1 VQALFPGEAPEPARR
16 QEEDALPRLRLRP
29 VATPSIPLPAALAVS
44 VGAGL
49 ALSLAFPPAEVWPLA
64 FLAVAPLLWLLRGVR
79 PARGFVLGLTFGL
92 AFFGATLYWIFLF
105 GALAWI
111 ALTLASALAV
121 AVVGMLAPAVLHPG
135 HPLRGA
141 IGLAS
146 VWTVVDW
153 VRGLWPLGGFTWGGL
168 GVSQVDDRA
177 LLPLATVAGV
187 WGVTFVVVVVNA
199 LVVEAVAGGGGGR
212 RRGARLALAIVAIL
226 APIAIPFSQPNGPT
240 LDVASIQV
248 DVREADA
255 ATGTEKD
262 IQVARL
268 NIELDRTLTS
278 AGSPDLVLWG
288 EGALDPGALS
298 DVATTDAVRQ
308 VVEEVGVPTVI
319 GAVIDD
325 ADGQHTSVVVLDG
338 QGHTGGRYD
347 KVHLVPFGEYVPFR
361 DELGWVDAIRQIPV
375 DRVAGT
381 RIAPLVAPGL
391 PPFGTPICFENSFP
405 AIPRAMVRAGATFL
419 VVPVNNASYGFT
431 AASDQHLQMSRMRAV
446 ETGRWVVDAAISGVT
461 AYVDPQGRVLARTDL
476 FETTILRDRIRAS
489 TVETP
494 YVRLGDWVPLLSL
507 VVVVGIVALPRRRS
521 QVRPSPGPLPASP
534 RTLVILP
541 TYEERATIERVIRG
555 LLEAPDA
562 VQVFVVDDSSPDGTA
577 DVVRVVMAGEP
588 RVRLHERPA
597 KSGLASAYLEG
608 FRRAL
613 EEGFDLAV
621 EMDSDLSHDPREL
634 PRLLAAASAHDL
646 TIGSRYV
653 PGGSVSNWSKARI
666 ALSRGGNLYA
676 RAMLGLQVHD
686 ATSGYRVYRRE
697 LLEEII
703 RRPFA
708 SDGYGFQIELVL
720 RSWRLGFD
728 VGEAPI
734 TFREREHGRSKISR
748 RIVAEALWLVAR
760 WGFSLRFRGGAGV
773 D

>member
-1 VQALFPGEAPEPARR
+1 
-16 QEEDALPRLRLRP
+16 
-29 VATPSIPLPAALAVS
+29 VS
-44 VGAGL
+44 AGAGL

-64 FLAVAPLLWLLRGVR
+64 FLSVAPLLWLFRSAR

-92 AFFGATLYWIFLF
+92 AFFGAALYWIFLF
-105 GALAWI
+105 GALAWF

-121 AVVGMLAPAVLHPG
+121 AVVGMLAPAVLRPG

-141 IGLAS
+141 VGLAS
-146 VWTVVDW
+146 LWTVVDW
-153 VRGLWPLGGFTWGGL
+153 VRGMWPVGGFTWGGL

-187 WGVTFVVVVVNA
+187 WGVTFVVVWVNA
-199 LVVEAVAGGGGGR
+199 LVVEAIAGGGGGW
-212 RRGARLALAIVAIL
+212 RRGGRLALAVTAVV

-248 DVREADA
+248 DVRAADG
-255 ATGTEKD
+255 ATGTEED

-268 NIELDRTLTS
+268 NIDLDRTLASS
-278 AGSPDLVLWG
+278 APPDLVLWG
-288 EGALDPGALS
+288 EGALEPGALS
-298 DVATTDAVRQ
+298 DVATTDAVRD
-308 VVEEVGVPTVI
+308 VVAEVGAPTVI

-325 ADGQHTSVVVLDG
+325 ADGAERTSVVVLDAR
-338 QGHTGGRYD
+338 GHAIGRYD

-375 DRVAGT
+375 DRVPGT
-381 RIAPLVAPGL
+381 AVATLAAPGL

-405 AIPRAMVRAGATFL
+405 AIPRAMVRGGATFL

-461 AYVDPQGRVLARTDL
+461 AFVDPEGRVHRRTDL

-489 TVETP
+489 TAETP
-494 YVRLGDWVPLLSL
+494 FVRLGDWMSLLSL
-507 VVVVGIVALPRRRS
+507 VVVVGLVALPRRRS
-521 QVRPSPGPLPASP
+521 KVRPSPGPLPPSP

-555 LLEAPDA
+555 VLDGLEGAD
-562 VQVFVVDDSSPDGTA
+562 VLVVDDSSPDGTA
-577 DVVRVVMAGEP
+577 DVVRALMAGEP

-608 FRRAL
+608 FRRAVD
-613 EEGFDLAV
+613 EGYDLAV
-621 EMDSDLSHDPREL
+621 EMDSDLSHDPGEL
-634 PRLLAAASAHDL
+634 PRLLAAAGAHDL

-666 ALSRGGNLYA
+666 ALSRAGNLYA
-676 RAMLGLQVHD
+676 RAMLGLEVHD

-697 LLEEII
+697 LLEELVP
-703 RRPFA
+703 RPFA

-734 TFREREHGRSKISR
+734 TFRERQHGRSKISR
-748 RIVAEALWLVAR
+748 RIVAEALWLVTK
-760 WGFSLRFRGGAGV
+760 WGFSLRFRGGEGV